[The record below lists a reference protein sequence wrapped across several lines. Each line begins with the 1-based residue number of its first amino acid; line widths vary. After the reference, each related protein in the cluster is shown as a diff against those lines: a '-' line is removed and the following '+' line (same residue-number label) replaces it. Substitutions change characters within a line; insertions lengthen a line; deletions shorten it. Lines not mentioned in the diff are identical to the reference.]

1 MVEAFTWF
9 IFEIISIMTYK
20 NGVISQKMLNKND
33 ECFYCFNFYSGHTQ
47 NFILFNLL
55 KKSRKSV
62 DAYWSYDHFCENSRF
77 FLNFLRQSC
86 AKLLGQKCA
95 FMHPRTPF
103 QCWYCQICTGVCLYI
118 PCWLQHCLGGGGGW
132 CAKPYDWTFRIGTKS
147 VYFQFRT
154 HLTFNITKCPNKF
167 RARLSEKF

>member
-1 MVEAFTWF
+1 MCVGIYGCAHNDFWLYSWLLVTYVGMVEAFTWF

-62 DAYWSYDHFCENSRF
+62 DAY
-77 FLNFLRQSC
+77 
-86 AKLLGQKCA
+86 
-95 FMHPRTPF
+95 
-103 QCWYCQICTGVCLYI
+103 
-118 PCWLQHCLGGGGGW
+118 
-132 CAKPYDWTFRIGTKS
+132 
-147 VYFQFRT
+147 
-154 HLTFNITKCPNKF
+154 
-167 RARLSEKF
+167 